1 MYNPYQYQ
9 MPQQGQQNFMQ
20 PWTQNQFQ
28 QQWQQPAQQ
37 MQPAMPAQP
46 PQPEPQQPPMMPP
59 PSDIA
64 QAIHRL
70 CDILEAW
77 RGGQNNGS
85 V

>member
-1 MYNPYQYQ
+1 MYNPYQTNFGQAPQ
-9 MPQQGQQNFMQ
+9 MQQNFMQ
-20 PWTQNQFQ
+20 PWTQPAPQMQN
-28 QQWQQPAQQ
+28 QWQQPMQQ
-37 MQPAMPAQP
+37 QIMPQAV
-46 PQPEPQQPPMMPP
+46 PQPEPQTQTMMPQ

-77 RGGQNNGS
+77 KGGTPN

>member
-1 MYNPYQYQ
+1 MYNPYQYN
-9 MPQQGQQNFMQ
+9 QQGQQSYMQ
-20 PWTQNQFQ
+20 PWTQSQFQ
-28 QQWQQPAQQ
+28 MPNQWQQLVQQ

-46 PQPEPQQPPMMPP
+46 PQPEPQQPPMMAQ

-70 CDILEAW
+70 CDILEAKM
-77 RGGQNNGS
+77 GGQNN

>member
-1 MYNPYQYQ
+1 MYNPYQYNQ
-9 MPQQGQQNFMQ
+9 SQPNFMQ

-28 QQWQQPAQQ
+28 PQNQWQQPVQQ

-46 PQPEPQQPPMMPP
+46 PQPEPQQPPMIPQ

-77 RGGQNNGS
+77 KGGTPN